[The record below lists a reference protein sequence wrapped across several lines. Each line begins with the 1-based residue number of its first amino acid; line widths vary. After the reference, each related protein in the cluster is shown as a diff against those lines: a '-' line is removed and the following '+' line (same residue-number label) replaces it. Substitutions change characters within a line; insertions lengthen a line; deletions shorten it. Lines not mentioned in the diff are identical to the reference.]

1 MKLRRICSALLLSCL
16 LLSCLSGCSGS
27 TDELRIGTG
36 GTGGVYYTYGSALAP
51 ILTEATGRNVS
62 VKETTGSEANLLL
75 LEGGMADLAVV
86 QSDTLQYAAVGEGSF
101 EGRILSGYSAVAGLY
116 TEACQIVVT
125 KESGITSINDLAG
138 KRVSIGAEDSGVTR
152 NAEHI
157 LRANGLTMDKLKVS
171 RLAFAESAAAMERGD
186 LDAFF

>member
-86 QSDTLQYAAVGEGSF
+86 QSDTLQYAALGERSSV
-101 EGRILSGYSAVAGLY
+101 GRILYGYSAVAGLY
-116 TEACQIVVT
+116 TEAREVLET
-125 KESGITSINDLAG
+125 KEYGLTSITDQAG
-138 KRVSIGAEDSGVTR
+138 KRVQIA
-152 NAEHI
+152 
-157 LRANGLTMDKLKVS
+157 RAHV
-171 RLAFAESAAAMERGD
+171 
-186 LDAFF
+186 